1 MGFQTFVRGDQA
13 SAVPGTI
20 VEAVDTYKYV
30 RQGVVGEGATV
41 HLGKFVVYDSTIN
54 GYRDVK
60 QGDTEDKIAG
70 LCVLSHYTTGEQNT
84 SIYNAGESITVLENG
99 IMASSV
105 NADKGDTDKI
115 TVDLDSGNIFI
126 GTITATITNKIEL
139 TKYKCVQ
146 HTGLGLTSSGVAFI
160 KA

>member
-1 MGFQTFVRGDQA
+1 
-13 SAVPGTI
+13 
-20 VEAVDTYKYV
+20 
-30 RQGVVGEGATV
+30 
-41 HLGKFVVYDSTIN
+41 
-54 GYRDVK
+54 
-60 QGDTEDKIAG
+60 
-70 LCVLSHYTTGEQNT
+70 
-84 SIYNAGESITVLENG
+84 
-99 IMASSV
+99 MASSV